1 MSPAV
6 PFQLNRM
13 ESPACAQLFTEANKT
28 LDNSSILLYTVYSL
42 SRTVYRSQYMN
53 IIINSSSMVPIYEQ
67 IVESVKKSIASGE
80 LKPEEALPS
89 VRGLARELKISA
101 LTVKKAYDQ
110 LEEEGFTVTV
120 HGKGTF
126 VLSINNELVRE
137 EQMKELESD
146 MQVIV
151 DKARRYD
158 ISMDELK
165 DLFRLVAE
173 D

>member
-28 LDNSSILLYTVYSL
+28 LDNSSTLLYTVYSL

>member
-1 MSPAV
+1 
-6 PFQLNRM
+6 
-13 ESPACAQLFTEANKT
+13 
-28 LDNSSILLYTVYSL
+28 
-42 SRTVYRSQYMN
+42 MN

-80 LKPEEALPS
+80 LRPGEALPS
-89 VRGLARELKISA
+89 VRSLARDLRISA

-110 LEEEGFTVTV
+110 LESEGFTATV
-120 HGKGTF
+120 HGKGTY

-158 ISMDELK
+158 ISMEELRE
-165 DLFRLVAE
+165 LFRLVSE

>member
-6 PFQLNRM
+6 PFQLN
-13 ESPACAQLFTEANKT
+13 NKT

>member
-1 MSPAV
+1 
-6 PFQLNRM
+6 
-13 ESPACAQLFTEANKT
+13 
-28 LDNSSILLYTVYSL
+28 
-42 SRTVYRSQYMN
+42 MN

-80 LKPEEALPS
+80 LRPGEALPS
-89 VRGLARELKISA
+89 VRSLARDLRISA

-110 LEEEGFTVTV
+110 LESEGFTATV
-120 HGKGTF
+120 HGKGTY

-158 ISMDELK
+158 ISMDELRE
-165 DLFRLVAE
+165 LFRLVSE

>member
-1 MSPAV
+1 
-6 PFQLNRM
+6 
-13 ESPACAQLFTEANKT
+13 
-28 LDNSSILLYTVYSL
+28 
-42 SRTVYRSQYMN
+42 MN
-53 IIINSSSMVPIYEQ
+53 IIINSSPMVPIYEQ

-80 LKPEEALPS
+80 LRPGEALPS
-89 VRGLARELKISA
+89 VRSLARDLRISA

-110 LEEEGFTVTV
+110 LESEGFTATV
-120 HGKGTF
+120 HGKGTY

-158 ISMDELK
+158 ISMDELRE
-165 DLFRLVAE
+165 LFRLVSE

>member
-89 VRGLARELKISA
+89 VRGLAKELKISA

-137 EQMKELESD
+137 EQMKELEND